1 VARRTRTTPTKTPS
15 QPLPPYRVQLLDY
28 ALDNFKQLDGSVR
41 QPVAKQLRKLET
53 SPELGTPCENA
64 AGIDLTG
71 WLKLYLKTAGLR
83 IIYAIIREATT
94 ATPATVD
101 EQGLVDVLAIGPRD
115 DLAAYR
121 GAADELKRLGRHR
134 SQRGGRQ

>member
-1 VARRTRTTPTKTPS
+1 VARRTRATPTKTAS

-28 ALDNFKQLDGSVR
+28 ALDNFKRLDGSVR

-53 SPELGTPCENA
+53 SPELSTPCENA

-83 IIYAIIREATT
+83 IIYAIVREPTMS
-94 ATPATVD
+94 TPKTVE
-101 EQGLVDVLAIGPRD
+101 EQGIVDVLAIGPRD

-134 SQRGGRQ
+134 SQRS